1 MIKSIS
7 EITQLWDRSL
17 ARIKEKITERHVYD
31 AFFTNTYI
39 YTINGDTISV
49 VANSNLAKSVLAS
62 TYTNLVEEIV
72 ADITESNYRIDFI
85 VAEEISKT
93 VEKPVEKARSS
104 FFQTSKINPK
114 FTFDNF
120 VVGRNSNLQAYQAAL
135 MISATPGKMYNPLF
149 IYASS
154 GLGKTHLLH
163 AIGNYIKETTPLLNV
178 LYISTDD
185 FVEEYIRFVHGDK
198 ESESLKDFFR
208 SIDVLLID
216 DIQFLAEKPK
226 TEEMFFHIFNSL
238 VNSNKQIVLTSDRH
252 PSELKGLEN
261 RLVSRFNQGLQ
272 ISISVPDLETRKEIL
287 KKKIIANNL
296 DVNDFDDDVLEF
308 FADRFGNNVRD
319 LEGALNRLL
328 FFIINIHPTTKV
340 TYEIAAQSVESLIN
354 VLDSQTK
361 LSEKR
366 VISVVADYYNLTPT
380 QLTGRNRTTQ
390 VSMARHIAMYLMR
403 ELLDLPF
410 SKVGKAFG
418 GKDHSTVM
426 NAIQKVEKL
435 LKTDPSF
442 KKVIDDL
449 NTRLK

>member
-49 VANSNLAKSVLAS
+49 VANSNLAKSVLSS

-449 NTRLK
+449 NARLK

>member
-1 MIKSIS
+1 MTKSIS
-7 EITQLWDRSL
+7 EITQLWDRTL
-17 ARIKEKITERHVYD
+17 VKIKDRISERHVYD

-39 YTINGDTISV
+39 HAISGDTITV
-49 VANSNLAKSVLAS
+49 VANSSLAKSVLSS
-62 TYTNLVEEIV
+62 TYNNLVEEV
-72 ADITESNYRIDFI
+72 LAEITESNYRVDFI
-85 VAEEISKT
+85 VSEEISKT
-93 VEKPVEKARSS
+93 VDKPSEKARS

-120 VVGRNSNLQAYQAAL
+120 VVGRSSNLQAYQAAL
-135 MISATPGKMYNPLF
+135 MISSNPGKMYNPLF
-149 IYASS
+149 IYSSS

-163 AIGNYIKETTPLLNV
+163 GIGNYIKENTPLLNV

-185 FVEEYIRFVHGDK
+185 FVEEYIRYVHGDK

-238 VNSNKQIVLTSDRH
+238 VNNGKQIVLTSDRH

-272 ISISVPDLETRKEIL
+272 ISISVPDLETRKQIL
-287 KKKIIANNL
+287 KRKIAANNL
-296 DVNDFDDDVLEF
+296 DVEDFDDEVLDF

-328 FFIINIHPTTKV
+328 FYIINIQPSKKV
-340 TYEIAAQSVESLIN
+340 TYDIAVQSVESLIN
-354 VLDSQTK
+354 VMDSQTK

-366 VISVVADYYNLTPT
+366 IIGVVADYYNLTPT
-380 QLTGRNRTTQ
+380 QLAGRNRTTQ
-390 VSMARHIAMYLMR
+390 VSLARHIAMYLMR

-435 LKTDPSF
+435 LKNDNGF

>member
-1 MIKSIS
+1 MIKTIS
-7 EITQLWDRSL
+7 EITQLWDRTL

-31 AFFTNTYI
+31 AFFNNTYI
-39 YTINGDTISV
+39 HTINGDVIV
-49 VANSNLAKSVLAS
+49 IVANSNLAKSVLSS
-62 TYTNLVEEIV
+62 TYTNLVEETL
-72 ADITESNYRIDFI
+72 AEITESNYRVDFI
-85 VAEEISKT
+85 ISEEITKT
-93 VEKPVEKARSS
+93 TEKPAEKARS
-104 FFQTSKINPK
+104 FFQSSKINPK

-135 MISATPGKMYNPLF
+135 MISSNPGKMYNPLF
-149 IYASS
+149 IYSSS

-163 AIGNYIKETTPLLNV
+163 AIGNYIKENTPLLNV

-198 ESESLKDFFR
+198 ESESLKDFFK

-238 VNSNKQIVLTSDRH
+238 VNNNKQIVLTSDRH

-272 ISISVPDLETRKEIL
+272 ISISVPDLETRKQIL
-287 KKKIIANNL
+287 KRKIVANNL
-296 DVNDFDDDVLEF
+296 EVEDFDDEVLDF

-328 FFIINIHPTTKV
+328 FYIINIHPTKKV
-340 TYEIAAQSVESLIN
+340 TYDIAAQSVESLIN
-354 VLDSQTK
+354 VIDSQTR

-366 VISVVADYYNLTPT
+366 ILSVVADYYNLTPT
-380 QLTGRNRTTQ
+380 QLAGKNRTSQ
-390 VSMARHIAMYLMR
+390 VSLARHIAMFLMR
-403 ELLDLPF
+403 DLLDLPF
-410 SKVGKAFG
+410 SKIGKAFG

-426 NAIQKVEKL
+426 NAIQKVEKMS
-435 LKTDPSF
+435 KTDSGF
-442 KKVIDDL
+442 KKVLEDL
-449 NTRLK
+449 NGRLK

>member
-1 MIKSIS
+1 MLKSIS
-7 EITQLWDRSL
+7 EITQLWDRAL
-17 ARIKEKITERHVYD
+17 AKIKEKITERHVYD

-39 YTINGDTISV
+39 YAINGNTISV
-49 VANSNLAKSVLAS
+49 VANSSLAKSVLAS
-62 TYTNLVEEIV
+62 TYTNLVEEII
-72 ADITESNYRIDFI
+72 ADITESNYVVDF
-85 VAEEISKT
+85 VVSEEIAKQVDKPS
-93 VEKPVEKARSS
+93 EKPRAS

-135 MISATPGKMYNPLF
+135 MISSTPGKMYNPLF

-226 TEEMFFHIFNSL
+226 TEEMFFHIFNLL

-272 ISISVPDLETRKEIL
+272 ISISVPDLETRKQIL
-287 KKKIIANNL
+287 KKKISANNL
-296 DVNDFDDDVLEF
+296 DVNDFDDEVLDF

-328 FFIINIHPTTKV
+328 FYIINIHPTKKV
-340 TYEIAAQSVESLIN
+340 TYEIAVQSVESLIN
-354 VLDSQTK
+354 VLDSQSK

-366 VISVVADYYNLTPT
+366 ILNVVADYYNLTPT
-380 QLTGRNRTTQ
+380 QLIGRNRTTQ

-403 ELLDLPF
+403 DLLDLPF

-435 LKTDPSF
+435 LKNDPSF
-442 KKVIDDL
+442 KKVLDDL
-449 NTRLK
+449 NGRLK

>member
-1 MIKSIS
+1 MIKTIS
-7 EITQLWDRSL
+7 EITQLWDRTL

-31 AFFTNTYI
+31 AFFNNTYI
-39 YTINGDTISV
+39 HTINGDVIVV
-49 VANSNLAKSVLAS
+49 VANSNLAKSVLSS
-62 TYTNLVEEIV
+62 TYTNLVEETL
-72 ADITESNYRIDFI
+72 AEITESNYRVDFI
-85 VAEEISKT
+85 ISEEITKT
-93 VEKPVEKARSS
+93 TEKPVEKARS
-104 FFQTSKINPK
+104 FFQTSKINSK

-135 MISATPGKMYNPLF
+135 MISSNPGKMYNPLF
-149 IYASS
+149 IYSSS

-163 AIGNYIKETTPLLNV
+163 AIGNYIKENTPLLNV

-198 ESESLKDFFR
+198 ESESLKDFFK

-238 VNSNKQIVLTSDRH
+238 VNNNKQIVLTSDRH

-272 ISISVPDLETRKEIL
+272 ISISVPDLETRKQIL
-287 KKKIIANNL
+287 KRKIVANNL
-296 DVNDFDDDVLEF
+296 EVEDFDEEVLDF

-328 FFIINIHPTTKV
+328 FYIINIHPTKKV
-340 TYEIAAQSVESLIN
+340 TYDIAAQSVESLIN
-354 VLDSQTK
+354 VIDSQTR

-366 VISVVADYYNLTPT
+366 ILSVVADYYNLTPT
-380 QLTGRNRTTQ
+380 QLAGKNRTSQ
-390 VSMARHIAMYLMR
+390 VSLARHIAMFLMR
-403 ELLDLPF
+403 DLLDLPF
-410 SKVGKAFG
+410 SKIGKAFG

-426 NAIQKVEKL
+426 NAIQKVEKMS
-435 LKTDPSF
+435 KTDSGF
-442 KKVIDDL
+442 KKVLEDL
-449 NTRLK
+449 NGRLK

>member
-1 MIKSIS
+1 MLKSIS
-7 EITQLWDRSL
+7 EITQLWDRAL
-17 ARIKEKITERHVYD
+17 VKIKEKITERHVYD

-39 YTINGDTISV
+39 YAINGNTISV
-49 VANSNLAKSVLAS
+49 VANSSLAKSVLAS
-62 TYTNLVEEIV
+62 TYTSLVEEII
-72 ADITESNYRIDFI
+72 ADITESNYVVNF
-85 VAEEISKT
+85 VVSEEIAKQVDKPS
-93 VEKPVEKARSS
+93 EKPRAS

-135 MISATPGKMYNPLF
+135 MISSTPGKMYNPLF

-163 AIGNYIKETTPLLNV
+163 AIGNYIKETSPLLNV

-226 TEEMFFHIFNSL
+226 TEEMFFHIFNLL

-272 ISISVPDLETRKEIL
+272 ISISVPDLETRKQIL
-287 KKKIIANNL
+287 KKKISANNL
-296 DVNDFDDDVLEF
+296 DVNDFDDEVLDF

-328 FFIINIHPTTKV
+328 FYIINIHPTKKV
-340 TYEIAAQSVESLIN
+340 TYEIAVQSVESLIN
-354 VLDSQTK
+354 VLDSQSK

-366 VISVVADYYNLTPT
+366 ILNVVADYYNLTPT
-380 QLTGRNRTTQ
+380 QLIGRNRTTQ

-403 ELLDLPF
+403 DLLDLPF

-435 LKTDPSF
+435 LKNDPSF
-442 KKVIDDL
+442 KKVLDDL
-449 NTRLK
+449 NGRLK

>member
-93 VEKPVEKARSS
+93 VGKPVEKARSS

-449 NTRLK
+449 NARLK

>member
-93 VEKPVEKARSS
+93 VEKSVEKARSS

-426 NAIQKVEKL
+426 NAIQQVEKL

-449 NTRLK
+449 NARLK

>member
-1 MIKSIS
+1 MVKSIS
-7 EITQLWDRSL
+7 EITQLWDRAL
-17 ARIKEKITERHVYD
+17 VRIKEKITERHVYD

-39 YTINGDTISV
+39 HTINGNTLIV
-49 VANSNLAKSVLAS
+49 VANSNLAKSVLS
-62 TYTNLVEEIV
+62 TTYTTLVEETL
-72 ADITESNYRIDFI
+72 ADITESNYRVEFI
-85 VAEEISKT
+85 ISDEITKM
-93 VEKPVEKARSS
+93 VEKTPEKVRS
-104 FFQTSKINPK
+104 FFQGSKINPK

-135 MISATPGKMYNPLF
+135 MISSNPGKMYNPLF
-149 IYASS
+149 VYSAS

-163 AIGNYIKETTPLLNV
+163 AIGNYIKENTPLLNV

-198 ESESLKDFFR
+198 ESESLKDFFK

-238 VNSNKQIVLTSDRH
+238 VNNNKQIVLTSDRH

-272 ISISVPDLETRKEIL
+272 INISVPDLETRKQIL
-287 KKKIIANNL
+287 KKKIVANNL
-296 DVNDFDDDVLEF
+296 DVESFDEEVLDF

-328 FFIINIHPTTKV
+328 FYIINIHPTKKV
-340 TYEIAAQSVESLIN
+340 TYEIATQSVESLIN
-354 VLDSQTK
+354 VIDSQTK

-366 VISVVADYYNLTPT
+366 ILSVVADYYNLTPN
-380 QLTGRNRTTQ
+380 QLTGRNRTSQ
-390 VSMARHIAMYLMR
+390 VSLARHIAMYLMR

-418 GKDHSTVM
+418 DKDHSTVM

-435 LKTDPSF
+435 SKTDSGF
-442 KKVIDDL
+442 KKVLDDL
-449 NTRLK
+449 HGRLK

>member
-1 MIKSIS
+1 MIKTIS
-7 EITQLWDRSL
+7 EITQLWDRTL

-31 AFFTNTYI
+31 AFFNNTYI
-39 YTINGDTISV
+39 HTINGDVIV
-49 VANSNLAKSVLAS
+49 IVANSNLAKSVLSS
-62 TYTNLVEEIV
+62 TYTNLVEETL
-72 ADITESNYRIDFI
+72 AEITESNYRVDFI
-85 VAEEISKT
+85 ISEEITKT
-93 VEKPVEKARSS
+93 TEKPVEKARS

-135 MISATPGKMYNPLF
+135 MISSNPGKMYNPLF
-149 IYASS
+149 IYSSS

-163 AIGNYIKETTPLLNV
+163 AIGNYIKENTPLLNV

-198 ESESLKDFFR
+198 ESESLKDFFK

-238 VNSNKQIVLTSDRH
+238 VNNNKQIVLTSDRH

-272 ISISVPDLETRKEIL
+272 ISISVPDLETRKQIL
-287 KKKIIANNL
+287 KRKIVANNL
-296 DVNDFDDDVLEF
+296 EVEDFDDEVLDF

-328 FFIINIHPTTKV
+328 FYIINIHPTKKV
-340 TYEIAAQSVESLIN
+340 TYDIAAQSVESLIN
-354 VLDSQTK
+354 VIDSQTR

-366 VISVVADYYNLTPT
+366 ILSVVADYYNLTPT
-380 QLTGRNRTTQ
+380 QLAGKNRTSQ
-390 VSMARHIAMYLMR
+390 VSLARHIAMFLMR
-403 ELLDLPF
+403 DLLDLPF
-410 SKVGKAFG
+410 SKIGKAFG

-426 NAIQKVEKL
+426 NAIQKVEKMS
-435 LKTDPSF
+435 KTDSGF
-442 KKVIDDL
+442 KKVLEDL
-449 NTRLK
+449 NGRLK

>member
-1 MIKSIS
+1 MTKSIS
-7 EITQLWDRSL
+7 EITQLWDRTL
-17 ARIKEKITERHVYD
+17 LKIKDRIPERHVYD

-39 YTINGDTISV
+39 HAITGDTITV
-49 VANSNLAKSVLAS
+49 VANSNLAKSVLS
-62 TYTNLVEEIV
+62 TTYVNLVEEV
-72 ADITESNYRIDFI
+72 LAEITESNYRADFI
-85 VAEEISKT
+85 VSEEITKTT
-93 VEKPVEKARSS
+93 VEKPADKVRT

-120 VVGRNSNLQAYQAAL
+120 VVGRSSNLQAYQAAL
-135 MISATPGKMYNPLF
+135 MIASNPGKMYNPLF
-149 IYASS
+149 IYSAS

-163 AIGNYIKETTPLLNV
+163 AIGNYIKENTPLLNV

-185 FVEEYIRFVHGDK
+185 FVEEYIRFVHGGK
-198 ESESLKDFFR
+198 ESESLKEFFKA
-208 SIDVLLID
+208 IDVLLID

-238 VNSNKQIVLTSDRH
+238 VNNGKQIVLTSDRH

-272 ISISVPDLETRKEIL
+272 ISISIPDLETRKQIL
-287 KKKIIANNL
+287 KRKIVANNL
-296 DVNDFDDDVLEF
+296 NVEDFEEEVLDF

-328 FFIINIHPTTKV
+328 FYIINIQPSKKV
-340 TYEIAAQSVESLIN
+340 TYDIAVQSVDSLLN
-354 VLDSQTK
+354 VIESQTK

-366 VISVVADYYNLTPT
+366 ILGVVADYYNLTPN
-380 QLTGRNRTTQ
+380 QLTGRNRTSQ
-390 VSMARHIAMYLMR
+390 VSLARHIAMYLMR

-426 NAIQKVEKL
+426 NAIQKVEKM
-435 LKTDPSF
+435 LKTDTGF
-442 KKVIDDL
+442 KKVLEDL
-449 NTRLK
+449 HARLK

>member
-39 YTINGDTISV
+39 HTINGDTISV

-449 NTRLK
+449 NARLK

>member
-1 MIKSIS
+1 MLKSIS
-7 EITQLWDRSL
+7 EITQLWDRAL
-17 ARIKEKITERHVYD
+17 VKIKEKITERHVYD

-39 YTINGDTISV
+39 YAINGNTISV
-49 VANSNLAKSVLAS
+49 VANSSLAKSVLAS
-62 TYTNLVEEIV
+62 TYTSLVEEII
-72 ADITESNYRIDFI
+72 ADITESNYVVNF
-85 VAEEISKT
+85 VVSEEIAKQVDKPS
-93 VEKPVEKARSS
+93 EKPRAS

-135 MISATPGKMYNPLF
+135 MISSTPGKMYNPLF

-226 TEEMFFHIFNSL
+226 TEEMFFHIFNLL

-272 ISISVPDLETRKEIL
+272 ISISVPDLETRKQIL
-287 KKKIIANNL
+287 KKKISANNL
-296 DVNDFDDDVLEF
+296 DVNDFDDEVLDF

-328 FFIINIHPTTKV
+328 FYIINIHPTKKV
-340 TYEIAAQSVESLIN
+340 TYEIAVQSVESLIN
-354 VLDSQTK
+354 VLDSQSK

-366 VISVVADYYNLTPT
+366 ILNVVADYYNLTPT
-380 QLTGRNRTTQ
+380 QLIGRNRTTQ

-403 ELLDLPF
+403 DLLDLPF

-435 LKTDPSF
+435 LKNDPSF
-442 KKVIDDL
+442 KKVLDDL
-449 NTRLK
+449 NGRLK

>member
-449 NTRLK
+449 NARLK

>member
-380 QLTGRNRTTQ
+380 QLIGRNRTTQ

-449 NTRLK
+449 NARLK

>member
-39 YTINGDTISV
+39 HAINGDTISV
-49 VANSNLAKSVLAS
+49 VANSSLAKSVLSS
-62 TYTNLVEEIV
+62 TYTSLVEEVV
-72 ADITESNYRIDFI
+72 ADITESNYRIDFVI
-85 VAEEISKT
+85 GEEISK
-93 VEKPVEKARSS
+93 PVEKTIEKTRTFFTSS
-104 FFQTSKINPK
+104 KVNPK

-135 MISATPGKMYNPLF
+135 MIAASPGKMYNPLF
-149 IYASS
+149 IYSAS

-163 AIGNYIKETTPLLNV
+163 AVGNYIKETTPLLNI

-185 FVEEYIRFVHGDK
+185 FVEEYIRYVHGDK

-226 TEEMFFHIFNSL
+226 TEEMFFHIFNTL
-238 VNSNKQIVLTSDRH
+238 VNNNKQIVLTSDRH

-272 ISISVPDLETRKEIL
+272 ISISIPDLETRKEIL

-296 DVNDFDDDVLEF
+296 DVEDFEDDVLEF

-328 FFIINIHPTTKV
+328 FYIINIHPSKKV
-340 TYEIAAQSVESLIN
+340 TYDIAVQSVEPLIS
-354 VLDSQTK
+354 VIDSQTK

-366 VISVVADYYNLTPT
+366 VLSVVADYYNLTPN
-380 QLTGRNRTTQ
+380 QLTGRNRTSQ
-390 VSMARHIAMYLMR
+390 VSLARHIAMYLMR
-403 ELLDLPF
+403 NLLDLPF

-435 LKTDPSF
+435 LKNDHGF
-442 KKVIDDL
+442 KKVLDDL
-449 NTRLK
+449 TGRLK

>member
-85 VAEEISKT
+85 VAEEISTT

-449 NTRLK
+449 NARLK

>member
-1 MIKSIS
+1 MIKTIS
-7 EITQLWDRSL
+7 EITQLWDRTL

-31 AFFTNTYI
+31 AFFNNTYI
-39 YTINGDTISV
+39 HTINGDVIV
-49 VANSNLAKSVLAS
+49 IVANSNLAKSVLSS
-62 TYTNLVEEIV
+62 TYTNLVEETL
-72 ADITESNYRIDFI
+72 AEITESNYRVDFI
-85 VAEEISKT
+85 ISEEITKT
-93 VEKPVEKARSS
+93 AEKPVEKSRS

-135 MISATPGKMYNPLF
+135 MISSNPGKMYNPLF
-149 IYASS
+149 IYSSS

-163 AIGNYIKETTPLLNV
+163 AIGNYIKENTPLLNV

-198 ESESLKDFFR
+198 ESESLKDFFK

-238 VNSNKQIVLTSDRH
+238 VNNNKQIVLTSDRH

-272 ISISVPDLETRKEIL
+272 ISISVPDLETRKQIL
-287 KKKIIANNL
+287 KRKIVANNL
-296 DVNDFDDDVLEF
+296 EVEDFDDEVLDF

-328 FFIINIHPTTKV
+328 FYIINIHPTKKV
-340 TYEIAAQSVESLIN
+340 TYDVAAQSVESLIN
-354 VLDSQTK
+354 VIDSQTR

-366 VISVVADYYNLTPT
+366 ILSVVADYYNLTPT
-380 QLTGRNRTTQ
+380 QLAGKNRTSQ
-390 VSMARHIAMYLMR
+390 VSMARHIAMFLMR
-403 ELLDLPF
+403 DLLDLPF
-410 SKVGKAFG
+410 SKIGKAFG

-426 NAIQKVEKL
+426 NAIQKVEKMS
-435 LKTDPSF
+435 KTDSGF
-442 KKVIDDL
+442 KKVIEDL
-449 NTRLK
+449 NGRLK

>member
-39 YTINGDTISV
+39 HTINGDTISV

-442 KKVIDDL
+442 KKVINDL
-449 NTRLK
+449 NARLK